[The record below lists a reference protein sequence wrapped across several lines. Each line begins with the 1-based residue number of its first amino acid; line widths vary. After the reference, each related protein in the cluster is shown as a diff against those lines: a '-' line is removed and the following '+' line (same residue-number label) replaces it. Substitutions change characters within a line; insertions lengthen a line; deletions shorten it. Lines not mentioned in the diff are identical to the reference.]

1 MEIINLNRNQPSII
15 NIKTSFILNFQ
26 YSKDIWI
33 LNCSQ
38 GCQHLMEQKNLKIN
52 QISNII
58 LTENNIDN
66 ISGLLGLL
74 SSLSLINRKKKLNI
88 YISEGI
94 EKYIIL
100 GKKYAK
106 TNFRFCI
113 YIYTLKTGLIVK
125 NQDYQIYTFNNKL
138 NFEFLLTTKNKY
150 GKFKFHK
157 AQKFRFTVGPTYGK
171 LKNGCSFLLPDG
183 IIIDGYKFTKFYKSG
198 IKQSI
203 LNNKYHNR
211 NNVEIS
217 HKSKILEYKFIV

>member
-1 MEIINLNRNQPSII
+1 MEIINLTRNQPSII

-38 GCQHLMEQKNLKIN
+38 GCQHLMEQKNLRIN

-74 SSLSLINRKKKLNI
+74 SSLSLINRKKQINI
-88 YISEGI
+88 YVSKGI

-100 GKKYAK
+100 GKRYAK
-106 TNFRFCI
+106 TNFRYGI
-113 YIYTLKTGLIVK
+113 YMYILKTGLIIK
-125 NQDYQIYTFNNKL
+125 NQDYKIYTFNNKL
-138 NFEFLLTTKNKY
+138 NFEFLLTAKNKY
-150 GKFKFHK
+150 GKFKLYK
-157 AQKFRFTVGPTYGK
+157 AKKFRFTIGPTYGK
-171 LKNGCSFLLPDG
+171 LKNGCCFLLPDG
-183 IIIDGYKFTKFYKSG
+183 IIIDGYKFTKPHKSG
-198 IKQSI
+198 TTKSI

-211 NNVEIS
+211 NNIEIS
-217 HKSKILEYKFIV
+217 HKSEIIEYKFIV

>member
-1 MEIINLNRNQPSII
+1 MEIINLTRNQPSIV

-38 GCQHLMEQKNLKIN
+38 GCQHLMERRNLRIN

-58 LTENNIDN
+58 LTENHIDN

-74 SSLSLINRKKKLNI
+74 SSLSLINRKKRINI
-88 YISEGI
+88 YVSKGI

-100 GKKYAK
+100 GKRYAK
-106 TNFRFCI
+106 TNFRYCI
-113 YIYTLKTGLIVK
+113 YMYILKTGLIVK

-138 NFEFLLTTKNKY
+138 NFEFLLTEKNKF
-150 GKFKFHK
+150 GKFKLYK
-157 AQKFRFTVGPTYGK
+157 AQKFRFPVGPIYGK

-183 IIIDGYKFTKFYKSG
+183 IIIDGHKFTKLHKSG
-198 IKQSI
+198 TKKSI
-203 LNNKYHNR
+203 LSNKYHNR
-211 NNVEIS
+211 NNVEIN
-217 HKSKILEYKFIV
+217 HKSKIIEYRFIV

>member
-1 MEIINLNRNQPSII
+1 MEIINLTRNQPSIL

-26 YSKDIWI
+26 YSKDIWL

-38 GCQHLMEQKNLKIN
+38 GCQHLMEQRNLKIN

-74 SSLSLINRKKKLNI
+74 SSLSLINRKKQINI
-88 YISEGI
+88 YVSQGI

-100 GKKYAK
+100 GKRYAK
-106 TNFRFCI
+106 TNFRYCI
-113 YIYTLKTGLIVK
+113 YIYILQTGLIIK

-150 GKFKFHK
+150 GKFKIYK
-157 AQKFRFTVGPTYGK
+157 AEKFRFPVGPTYGK

-183 IIIDGYKFTKFYKSG
+183 VIIDGYKFTALHKSG
-198 IKQSI
+198 TPKSI
-203 LNNKYHNR
+203 LSNKYHNR
-211 NNVEIS
+211 NNIEIS
-217 HKSKILEYKFIV
+217 RKSQIIEHKFIV

>member
-1 MEIINLNRNQPSII
+1 MEIINLTRNQPSII

-33 LNCSQ
+33 LNCNQ
-38 GCQHLMEQKNLKIN
+38 GCQHLMEQRNLRIS

-74 SSLSLINRKKKLNI
+74 SSLSLINRKKKINI
-88 YISEGI
+88 YVSKGI

-106 TNFRFCI
+106 TNFRYCI
-113 YIYTLKTGLIVK
+113 YMYILQTGLIVR

-138 NFEFLLTTKNKY
+138 NFEFLLTAKNKY
-150 GKFKFHK
+150 GPFKLYK
-157 AQKFRFTVGPTYGK
+157 ARKFRVPIGPTYGK
-171 LKNGCSFLLPDG
+171 LKKGCSFLLPDG
-183 IIIDGYKFTKFYKSG
+183 IIIDGCKFTQFHTSG
-198 IKQSI
+198 NKKSI
-203 LNNKYHNR
+203 LSNKYHNR
-211 NNVEIS
+211 NNVEVS
-217 HKSKILEYKFIV
+217 YKSKIIEHQFIV